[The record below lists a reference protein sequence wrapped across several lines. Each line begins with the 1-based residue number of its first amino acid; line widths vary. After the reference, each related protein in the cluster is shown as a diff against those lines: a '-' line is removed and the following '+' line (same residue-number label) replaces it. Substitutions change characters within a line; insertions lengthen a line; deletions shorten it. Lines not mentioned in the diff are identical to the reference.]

1 MTPEDLIQQ
10 ILTQHPQTSRDQII
24 EKLDA
29 AREKT
34 GGLIADT
41 TLLRLIAREF
51 GVEVTQETPK
61 PDHKFPISKLVLGI
75 HNVTITARVIAVSQV
90 RTFEGAKPGKFA
102 SVTIMDKHGIVRA
115 VLWNEKA
122 DPVETGELRVGQ
134 VVRFSH
140 GYTKEDRDGKVELHL
155 SSKSRVEINPP
166 DAKVEDYPTSIGSF
180 GEKIQ
185 EITNQNSVNLKG
197 TLKQVFSKSSFTRQD
212 QTEGTVL
219 RFKLADATGEVTVV
233 VWNEKAQELEPLLKP
248 NAQVQLVNGRVKAGS
263 NGETEVHVD
272 GATCVEV
279 AAAQKQLTKIA
290 SLEEI
295 LGTVNVE
302 GEVASLPVIK
312 EITTANG
319 EKVNLS
325 TFELKDDT
333 GTIGFS
339 AWRQHAQTA
348 SAFMIGEKILVANAY
363 VRKGYDGKKELS
375 TKTAT
380 ELKRV

>member
-10 ILTQHPQTSRDQII
+10 ILTQNSQTSREQII

-34 GGLIADT
+34 GGLIADI

-51 GVEVTQETPK
+51 GVEVTQETSK
-61 PDHKFPISKLVLGI
+61 PDHQFPISKLVSGI
-75 HNVTITARVIAVSQV
+75 HNVTITARVIAVSPV

-115 VLWNEKA
+115 VLWNENA
-122 DPVETGELRVGQ
+122 DPIEAGELGVGQ
-134 VVRFSH
+134 IVRFSH

-155 SSKSRVEINPP
+155 SRKSRVEINPP
-166 DAKVEDYPTSIGSF
+166 DAKAADYPTSIGAF

-185 EITNQNSVNLKG
+185 DITNQKSISLKG
-197 TLKQVFSKSSFTRQD
+197 TLKQVFSKSNFTRQD

-233 VWNEKAQELEPLLKP
+233 AWNEKAQELEQLLKP
-248 NAQVQLVNGRVKAGS
+248 NVEVQLVNGRVKAGS
-263 NGETEVHVD
+263 NGETEVHID
-272 GATCVEV
+272 SATYVEV

-290 SLEEI
+290 NLEEL

-302 GEVASLPVIK
+302 AEVASLPVTK
-312 EITTANG
+312 EVKTANG
-319 EKVNLS
+319 EKVSL
-325 TFELKDDT
+325 TTLELKDDT

-348 SAFMIGEKILVANAY
+348 SALLMGEKISVENVY
-363 VRKGYDGKKELS
+363 VRKGYDGKRELS
-375 TKTAT
+375 TKAAS
-380 ELKRV
+380 EIKRA

>member
-1 MTPEDLIQQ
+1 MTPEELIQQ
-10 ILTQHPQTSRDQII
+10 ILTQSSQTSRDKII
-24 EKLDA
+24 EKLGA

-61 PDHKFPISKLVLGI
+61 PEHQFPISKLVSGI
-75 HNVTITARVIAVSQV
+75 HNVTITARVIAVSPV

-115 VLWNEKA
+115 VLWNENA
-122 DPVETGELRVGQ
+122 DPIEAGALQVGQ
-134 VVRFSH
+134 IVCFSH

-155 SSKSRVEINPP
+155 SRKSRVEINPP
-166 DAKVEDYPTSIGSF
+166 GAKAEDYPTSIGAF

-185 EITNQNSVNLKG
+185 DITDQKSINLKG
-197 TLKQVFSKSSFTRQD
+197 TLKQVFSKSNFTRQD

-219 RFKLADATGEVTVV
+219 RFKLADNTGEVTVV
-233 VWNEKAQELEPLLKP
+233 AWNEKAQELDSLLQP
-248 NAQVQLVNGRVKAGS
+248 NVEVQLVNGRVKAGS
-263 NGETEVHVD
+263 NGETEVHID
-272 GATCVEV
+272 SATYVEV
-279 AAAQKQLTKIA
+279 SEAQKQLTKIA
-290 SLEEI
+290 NLEEI

-302 GEVASLPVIK
+302 AEVASLPVTK
-312 EITTANG
+312 EVKTANG
-319 EKVNLS
+319 EKINL
-325 TFELKDDT
+325 TNFELKDNT

-348 SAFMIGEKILVANAY
+348 STLLMGEKIFVANVY
-363 VRKGYDGKKELS
+363 VRKGFDGKKELS

-380 ELKRV
+380 EIKRA